1 MPFLFFFVY
10 FMILKNKYMMIKK
23 ENDDVK
29 TERYDTRKIWE
40 DRSEK
45 R

>member
-1 MPFLFFFVY
+1 MSFLFFFVY

-29 TERYDTRKIWE
+29 NERYDTRKIWE